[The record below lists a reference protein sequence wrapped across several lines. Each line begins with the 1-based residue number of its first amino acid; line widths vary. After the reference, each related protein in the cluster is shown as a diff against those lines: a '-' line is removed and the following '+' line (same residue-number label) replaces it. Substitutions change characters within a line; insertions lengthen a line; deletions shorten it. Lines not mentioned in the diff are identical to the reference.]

1 MRAPPTKKRARDS
14 GIQERFATARRHHT
28 AFRTAW
34 NGRWQ
39 YETSCPFCHIRVAA
53 ASSFQACQ
61 WRSGFV
67 LTHTRGT
74 AIAANAT
81 QSASGGSAERAART
95 GRLFVSTR
103 LAETLSDRELV
114 ARIWKFFVRRLLFP
128 IGVLAPFAYFFPRI
142 ALFYAVFGAYDV
154 SRNRGLN
161 ISTLR
166 RYFIGNGFLT
176 WVLSPLNAL
185 LDLLS
190 LPYINKGVYQLEDLP
205 PAYQDEVKRLIQITK
220 EANLA
225 AQLEERAKEFPRTMI
240 FFRWYGV
247 DVDTFLNIPALRQ
260 PWKYIQTIGVSVFN
274 KKVSTS
280 KHFGFMRA
288 SLRILYSLNDINHHS
303 AYIVVG
309 DKTSYWRENK
319 LFIFDDTLLHESVND
334 TDQTRYCLF
343 VDMIRPSPFPGVMRA
358 VISGIQMMTRSFK
371 FVYYQNWK
379 VIDR

>member
-1 MRAPPTKKRARDS
+1 M
-14 GIQERFATARRHHT
+14 
-28 AFRTAW
+28 
-34 NGRWQ
+34 
-39 YETSCPFCHIRVAA
+39 
-53 ASSFQACQ
+53 
-61 WRSGFV
+61 
-67 LTHTRGT
+67 
-74 AIAANAT
+74 
-81 QSASGGSAERAART
+81 
-95 GRLFVSTR
+95 R
-103 LAETLSDRELV
+103 LAETLTGREHA
-114 ARIWKFFVRRLLFP
+114 ARMWKFFVRRLLFP
-128 IGVLAPFAYFFPRI
+128 VGALAPFAYFFPRI
-142 ALFYAVFGAYDV
+142 ALVYAVCGAYDI

-161 ISTLR
+161 VSMLR

-176 WVLSPLNAL
+176 WVLSPINTL

-190 LPYINKGVYQLEDLP
+190 LPYINKGVYRLEDLP
-205 PAYQDEVKRLIQITK
+205 PAYQEEVKRLIQIAK
-220 EANLA
+220 DENLV

-247 DVDTFLNIPALRQ
+247 DVDTFLNIPALHQ

-288 SLRILYSLNDINHHS
+288 SLRILYNLNDINDHS

-309 DKTSYWRENK
+309 DDISYWRENK
-319 LFIFDDTLLHESVND
+319 LFIFDDTLMHQSVNE

-358 VISGIQMMTRSFK
+358 VISGIQLTTRSFK